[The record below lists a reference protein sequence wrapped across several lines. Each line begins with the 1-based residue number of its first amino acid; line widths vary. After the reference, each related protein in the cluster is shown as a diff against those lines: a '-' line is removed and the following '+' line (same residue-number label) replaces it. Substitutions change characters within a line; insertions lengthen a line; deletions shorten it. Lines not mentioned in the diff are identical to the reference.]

1 MKKHVNNANQEDYL
15 KVIYQNGGL
24 DEHVSN
30 KVLSQKL
37 QVSPPSVSEMLL
49 KLSEEDYITYTPYKG
64 AILTDKG
71 AEVTATTIRNHRIF
85 ERFLYD
91 SLDYS
96 LREVHT
102 LAEELEH
109 VKDLDFFDKLY
120 NFLGQPETCPH
131 GSMINKDKI
140 IFEKYTDPLSS
151 FEIGS
156 QVEIKRF
163 DDSSK
168 LLEFVEENSLGLGQT
183 VNILEKNEEDD
194 QVVISMNQN
203 ELVVPL
209 AFALK
214 IFVIPL
220 ENQN

>member
-1 MKKHVNNANQEDYL
+1 
-15 KVIYQNGGL
+15 
-24 DEHVSN
+24 
-30 KVLSQKL
+30 
-37 QVSPPSVSEMLL
+37 
-49 KLSEEDYITYTPYKG
+49 
-64 AILTDKG
+64 
-71 AEVTATTIRNHRIF
+71 
-85 ERFLYD
+85 
-91 SLDYS
+91 
-96 LREVHT
+96 
-102 LAEELEH
+102 
-109 VKDLDFFDKLY
+109 
-120 NFLGQPETCPH
+120 
-131 GSMINKDKI
+131 MIEI